1 MLFRANTHLAAQ
13 LATCGK
19 CGSRERRKQRA
30 IDMIKEE
37 RRRYR
42 IFVVDDDETLADMTG
57 QMLRLIGYST
67 MVRTKPLDALALF
80 SDAPERF
87 DAVIVDEMMPDLRGT
102 QLAMQLLR
110 VKDDIPIILVTGYA
124 DMIPVERVR
133 KSGVRATLIKPVQKE
148 QLEEA
153 LESLLKPSKKVLSER

>member
-1 MLFRANTHLAAQ
+1 
-13 LATCGK
+13 
-19 CGSRERRKQRA
+19 
-30 IDMIKEE
+30 MINEA
-37 RRRYR
+37 RTRYR

-57 QMLRLIGYST
+57 QMLRLMGYST
-67 MVRTKPLDALALF
+67 MVCSKPLDALALF
-80 SDAPERF
+80 SETPERF
-87 DAVIVDEMMPDLRGT
+87 DAVILDEMMPGLTGT

-110 VKDDIPIILVTGYA
+110 VKDDIPIILMTGYG

-153 LESLLKPSKKVLSER
+153 LESVLKSSKKGVSER